1 MLKGSIE
8 RGNLKV
14 HLHLA
19 QDRPKFEISAGYS
32 YHCPK
37 TSVGPFNLN
46 GGIISVTFHPKG
58 ILRVLNL
65 VLLFASFL
73 IPGTLLF
80 AQDRPKYELSAGYS
94 YQRANTS
101 VGPFNLNGVD
111 ISMARSMNS
120 WLGIAVD
127 LSGYHTEGF
136 REAIYQFGPHV
147 RRPISDKMTV
157 FGEALFG
164 GAHVN
169 AGARGLPSYT
179 NGLAVAVGGGLD
191 YHLGGKFSIRAAQ
204 IDYQQ
209 TRLGGGVQHNV
220 RVAVGIVYQFGAI

>member
-1 MLKGSIE
+1 VK
-8 RGNLKV
+8 
-14 HLHLA
+14 
-19 QDRPKFEISAGYS
+19 
-32 YHCPK
+32 YHPQA
-37 TSVGPFNLN
+37 
-46 GGIISVTFHPKG
+46 
-58 ILRVLNL
+58 ILRVSKSTI
-65 VLLFASFL
+65 LFASL
-73 IPGTLLF
+73 LMPGRLVL
-80 AQDRPKYELSAGYS
+80 AQEPPKYEVSAGYS

-101 VGPFNLNGVD
+101 VGSFNLNGVD

-136 REAIYQFGPHV
+136 REAIYQFGPRV
-147 RRPISDKMTV
+147 CRSISNKMTV

-179 NGLAVAVGGGLD
+179 NGLAAAMGGGLD

-220 RVAVGIVYQFGAI
+220 RVSLGVIFGF